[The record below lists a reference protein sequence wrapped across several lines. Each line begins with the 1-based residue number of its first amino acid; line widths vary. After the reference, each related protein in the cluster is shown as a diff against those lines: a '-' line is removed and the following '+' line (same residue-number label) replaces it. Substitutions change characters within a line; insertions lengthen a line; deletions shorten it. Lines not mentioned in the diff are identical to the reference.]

1 MKPWL
6 KLAIEA
12 GPLVVFFVVNG
23 RGGLPELRDLWLA
36 AGAEPV
42 AQQGL
47 FEATGA
53 FMVVTIVALI
63 AGWFLE
69 RRLPV
74 LPLVSGLFVLVFG
87 GLTLALADE
96 LFIKLKPTLVNGL
109 FAIILLGGLAF
120 RRALLK
126 PLFGSAFQLNDAGW
140 RTLTLRWGLFFVFLA
155 ILNEVVWRSFST
167 DFWVAFKLF
176 GVLPITV
183 LFAGSQTPFILRHQS
198 EFSTEADA
206 EPAEARPDPVAT
218 QK

>member
-36 AGAEPV
+36 GDGTLGS
-42 AQQGL
+42 QQSL

-53 FMVVTIVALI
+53 FMVVTVLALF

-69 RRLPV
+69 RRLPT
-74 LPLVSGLFVLVFG
+74 LPLVSGLFIIVFG

-96 LFIKLKPTLVNGL
+96 TFIKLKPTLVNSL
-109 FAIILLGGLAF
+109 FAVLLLGGLAF
-120 RRALLK
+120 KRALLK
-126 PLFGSAFQLNDAGW
+126 PLFGSAFQLNDDGW
-140 RTLTLRWGLFFVFLA
+140 RTLTLRWGVFFVFLA

-176 GVLPITV
+176 GVLPLTV
-183 LFAGSQTPFILRHQS
+183 LFAASQTPLILRQQTDTVTDAAAADGQS
-198 EFSTEADA
+198 
-206 EPAEARPDPVAT
+206 DPVAD

>member
-6 KLAIEA
+6 KLLIEA

-36 AGAEPV
+36 AGAAP
-42 AQQGL
+42 ASQQGL
-47 FEATGA
+47 FEATGT
-53 FMVVTIVALI
+53 FMVVTVVALF

-74 LPLVSGLFVLVFG
+74 LPLVSGLFVVVFG
-87 GLTLALADE
+87 GLTLVLADE
-96 LFIKLKPTLVNGL
+96 LFIKLKPTLVNSL
-109 FAIILLGGLAF
+109 FAVILLGGLAF
-120 RRALLK
+120 KRALLK

-155 ILNEVVWRSFST
+155 IVNEVVWRNFST

-176 GVLPITV
+176 GVLPVTV
-183 LFAGSQTPFILRHQS
+183 LFAGSQTPFILRQQPDGS
-198 EFSTEADA
+198 GA
-206 EPAEARPDPVAT
+206 EPVKGQTDPVAN